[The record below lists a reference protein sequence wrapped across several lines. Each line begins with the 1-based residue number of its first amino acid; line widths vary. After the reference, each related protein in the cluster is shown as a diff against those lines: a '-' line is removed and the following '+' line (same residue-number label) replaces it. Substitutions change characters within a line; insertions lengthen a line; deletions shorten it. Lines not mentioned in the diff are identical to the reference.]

1 MMNGGENAIFQLAD
15 YQRVIYAVFKVLKI
29 NEL

>member
-1 MMNGGENAIFQLAD
+1 MIVKMLFFQLAD
-15 YQRVIYAVFKVLKI
+15 YQRVTYAVFKVLKI